1 MDWAS
6 HYPAFADPDESKLT
20 LSGTRK
26 LLKDVEVADIGCGFG
41 GLLIGL
47 APVLPETLMVG
58 KSRTVPCR
66 YDFTRFVKTN
76 GYVFQVLKSE
86 AKSQNTSKSA
96 SQLCA
101 TNKPDSAPP
110 LPLQHQHL
118 LPQQRN

>member
-6 HYPAFADPDESKLT
+6 HYPAFIDPDASKIT

-58 KSRTVPCR
+58 MFDCV
-66 YDFTRFVKTN
+66 
-76 GYVFQVLKSE
+76 
-86 AKSQNTSKSA
+86 
-96 SQLCA
+96 
-101 TNKPDSAPP
+101 DSHYQIA
-110 LPLQHQHL
+110 LS
-118 LPQQRN
+118 